1 MSNRAYLKDVVE
13 FIRGVTFKPDDI
25 VAPKSLDA
33 VVVMRTKN
41 IQKILDVRDLIAV
54 SPIFVRRKE
63 QYLQEGDILLSS
75 ANSWALVGKSCY
87 VSALDYKATA
97 GGFISIVRTKKEYL
111 DSRYF
116 FHWITCGEVQHKIR
130 HCGRQTTNISNL
142 DVGRFL
148 DLEIPLPPL
157 AEQKRIAAILDKAD
171 VLRRKRRQAIELA
184 DQFLRSVF
192 LDMFGDPV
200 TNPKGWSLLALK
212 DLSRIVTGNT
222 PSRQEP
228 ENYGTEI
235 EWIKSD
241 NINTP
246 GHYLTK
252 ADEYLSGVGLR
263 KGRVVPSG
271 SVLIT
276 CIAGSPQCIGN
287 AAIAD
292 RAVTFNQQINA
303 LIPLENSTTEYLY
316 SLALFGKKLIQ
327 GASTNS
333 MKGMVSKGNLERLM
347 VPSPSVELQKEYTEM
362 FKGFLSKRQ
371 RLLSSLEQLEALFYS
386 LSQRAFS
393 GKL

>member
-1 MSNRAYLKDVVE
+1 MSLAWPVE
-13 FIRGVTFKPDDI
+13 ELGNLCTFENGDRGKNYPSRDAFVEEGIPFINAGDLYNHGV
-25 VAPKSLDA
+25 S
-33 VVVMRTKN
+33 
-41 IQKILDVRDLIAV
+41 RDGLNYITRERFNLLSNGKV
-54 SPIFVRRKE
+54 GI
-63 QYLQEGDILLSS
+63 GDILFCLRGSLGKFAVVDEITEGAIASSLVILRNGEQLSKSYLAYFLRSPLCSNQISLYGNGAAQPNLS
-75 ANSWALVGKSCY
+75 ARDLKSF
-87 VSALDYKATA
+87 K
-97 GGFISIVRTKKEYL
+97 
-111 DSRYF
+111 
-116 FHWITCGEVQHKIR
+116 
-130 HCGRQTTNISNL
+130 
-142 DVGRFL
+142 
-148 DLEIPLPPL
+148 IPLPPL

-171 VLRRKRRQAIELA
+171 GLRRKRRQAIELA
-184 DQFLRSVF
+184 DKFLRSVF

-292 RAVTFNQQINA
+292 RDVTFNQQINA